1 MPQRASGNRREH
13 LPSELLPCPRRP
25 PCDVLLDTNWD
36 DLPDHVSAEV
46 ALSSVLGFAD
56 RCLPLGIGYA
66 FNRALGARAGE
77 SPADERLLAVTDL
90 RVAAFYFAWRIDW
103 PLLVG
108 PATDSDLDHLLA
120 IAQLVQRSWGLD
132 SSPVLAPL
140 PGPFVSEPGARAGF
154 VLERRYPEGRVLL
167 FGLVRE
173 ARCPA
178 VRMSGPSGN
187 RLWHFEWA
195 SPPEGELREPVV
207 VLENEAL
214 AEHAKR
220 LRRWYDQYLLGR
232 VVRGRPP
239 GTQVYDRDKFE
250 KEYRQVYAK
259 LLEQGY
265 RPSQAQMAWE
275 LGISERTL
283 RHYLE
288 RWGFPW
294 PPL

>member
-13 LPSELLPCPRRP
+13 LPSELLPCPGRP

-56 RCLPLGIGYA
+56 RCLPLTIHYA
-66 FNRALGARAGE
+66 FRRALGARAGE

-108 PATDSDLDHLLA
+108 PATDFDLDHLLA

-132 SSPVLAPL
+132 SPPVLAPL

-173 ARCPA
+173 AHCPA

-220 LRRWYDQYLLGR
+220 LRLWYNQHLLGQ
-232 VVRGRPP
+232 VVRGRPY
-239 GTQVYDRDKFE
+239 GTRVYSKEEFERAYREAYARQKRLYLRPRQEQVAE
-250 KEYRQVYAK
+250 
-259 LLEQGY
+259 
-265 RPSQAQMAWE
+265 E
-275 LGISERTL
+275 LGISVRTL
-283 RHYLE
+283 RNYL
-288 RWGFPW
+288 RMWGLPW
-294 PPL
+294 PPC

>member
-1 MPQRASGNRREH
+1 M
-13 LPSELLPCPRRP
+13 
-25 PCDVLLDTNWD
+25 LLDTNWD

-46 ALSSVLGFAD
+46 ALTSVLGFAD
-56 RCLPLGIGYA
+56 RCLPLTIHYA
-66 FNRALGARAGE
+66 FRRALGARAGE

-108 PATDSDLDHLLA
+108 PATDFDLDHLLA

-132 SSPVLAPL
+132 SPPVLAPL

-173 ARCPA
+173 AHCPA

-207 VLENEAL
+207 VAEGKEAL
-214 AEHAKR
+214 AEAQRLYDWYARVVEGKR
-220 LRRWYDQYLLGR
+220 LRGRRPTFESRSDLLDTL
-232 VVRGRPP
+232 VKV
-239 GTQVYDRDKFE
+239 
-250 KEYRQVYAK
+250 AAS
-259 LLEQGY
+259 L
-265 RPSQAQMAWE
+265 QAQ
-275 LGISERTL
+275 GITPTRETVALALADALDVTRASEPVDTL
-283 RHYLE
+283 KKWLRRHRL
-288 RWGFPW
+288 RWQDV
-294 PPL
+294 LDRLYS